1 MSGKILEKIRRE
13 QMKKNIP
20 DFRIGDTVRVH
31 VKIKEGDRERI
42 QPFSGIVI
50 ARDGSG
56 ATETF
61 TLRRIS
67 YGEGVERV
75 FPLHAPSIA
84 RIEIERRGAVR
95 RAKLYYLRKR
105 VGKKTKVAERE
116 EG

>member
-13 QMKKNIP
+13 QMKKSLP

-31 VKIKEGDRERI
+31 VRIKEGDRERI

-61 TLRRIS
+61 TVRRVS
-67 YGEGVERV
+67 YGEGIERV

-105 VGKKTKVAERE
+105 VGKKIKVGERE